1 MEVTIPVLDSVVPVV
16 LVILRFVVVI
26 GILILVHELGHFFVA
41 RWTGVGVERFSI
53 GFGPVLLRWRGAET
67 EYALSAIPMG
77 GYVKMMGE
85 ENPLEGG
92 GAPGYD
98 AARAFALKPLWA
110 RFLIVFAGPAMNLIL
125 AAAIFTAVLAVL
137 GRPVWPPTVG
147 RVADGSPAAAAGLRV
162 GDTIVALK
170 GRPVA
175 YWEDV
180 DQAVAG
186 SRGRPLDMRVRRG
199 SEETRV
205 SVTPRLRSVT
215 DPIFREQRDVWDIG
229 VGLQALPLITSVA
242 PRSPAEKAGLKPGDI
257 VVESADRPLHSP
269 DDLLDIIR
277 ARPGTSFT
285 MIVEREGKRLPLTV
299 TPDAVKERAA
309 TGDEVT
315 VGKIQA
321 GLGIK
326 AERFEPYGPQAAAW
340 NGLVRTWDMTALT
353 AKGMWKLATRQ
364 MDLSNIGGP
373 IQIATETTRQA
384 HEGFLSVA
392 LFVAVISVN
401 LGVLN
406 LLPIPMLDGGHL
418 LFFVIEAILGR
429 PLSLRKREVAQQVG
443 FVLLMVIMVFAL
455 YNDLSRLNVFKFFQ

>member
-1 MEVTIPVLDSVVPVV
+1 MEVTIPVLDTIVPVL

-26 GILILVHELGHFFVA
+26 GILILVHELGHFLVA

-53 GFGPVLLRWRGAET
+53 GFGPVLLRWRGRET

-85 ENPLEGG
+85 ESPLEGG
-92 GAPGYD
+92 GSPAYD

-110 RFLIVFAGPAMNLIL
+110 RFLIVFAGPAMNLVL
-125 AAAIFTAVLAVL
+125 AAAIFAVVL
-137 GRPVWPPTVG
+137 GAMGRPVWSPTIG
-147 RVADGSPAAAAGLRV
+147 RVNEGSPAAIAGLRA
-162 GDTIVALK
+162 GDTIVAVD
-170 GRPVA
+170 RQPVV

-180 DQAVAG
+180 ESAIARSG
-186 SRGRPLDMRVRRG
+186 GRPLELRVRREG
-199 SEETRV
+199 GEETL
-205 SVTPRLRSVT
+205 SVTARLRTVI
-215 DPIFREQRDVWDIG
+215 DPIFRESREVWDIG
-229 VGLQALPLITSVA
+229 AGLQALPLITSVGQ
-242 PRSPAEKAGLKPGDI
+242 RSPAEKAGLKSGDA
-257 VVESADRPLHSP
+257 VVQAADQPLRAP

-277 ARPGTSFT
+277 ARPGVTFP
-285 MIVEREGKRLPLTV
+285 MVVERDGKRLTLTV
-299 TPDAVKERAA
+299 TPDSVKERTA

-321 GLGIK
+321 GLGLR
-326 AERFEPYGPQAAAW
+326 ADRFEPYGVLAAAW
-340 NGLVRTWDMTALT
+340 HGAVRTWDMTALT
-353 AKGMWKLATRQ
+353 VKGLWKLISRQ
-364 MDLSNIGGP
+364 LDLSNIGGP

-418 LFFVIEAILGR
+418 LFFVIEAVLGR

-455 YNDLSRLNVFKFFQ
+455 YNDLTRLNVFKFFQ

>member
-1 MEVTIPVLDSVVPVV
+1 VEVTIPVLDTIVPFL
-16 LVILRFVVVI
+16 LVIVRFVVVI

-53 GFGPVLLRWRGAET
+53 GFGPVLLRWRGKET

-85 ENPLEGG
+85 ESPLEGG
-92 GAPGYD
+92 GAPTYD
-98 AARAFALKPLWA
+98 PARAFALKPLWA
-110 RFLIVFAGPAMNLIL
+110 RFLIVFAGPAMNLVL
-125 AAAIFTAVLAVL
+125 AAAIFAVVLAAM
-137 GRPVWPPTVG
+137 GRPVWSPTIG
-147 RVADGSPAAAAGLRV
+147 RVNDGSPAAAAGLRD
-162 GDTIVALK
+162 GDTIVAVN
-170 GRPVA
+170 GQPVT

-180 DQAVAG
+180 ESAVARSG
-186 SRGRPLDMRVRRG
+186 GRPLELRVRRDG
-199 SEETRV
+199 SELTT
-205 SVTPRLRSVT
+205 SVTPRLRVVI
-215 DPIFREQRDVWDIG
+215 DPIFRESREAWDISA
-229 VGLQALPLITSVA
+229 GLQALPLITSVG
-242 PRSPAEKAGLKPGDI
+242 PRSPAEKAGLKSGD
-257 VVESADRPLHSP
+257 VVVQAADQALRSP

-277 ARPGTSFT
+277 ARPEKTFA
-285 MIVEREGKRLPLTV
+285 MVVERDGKRLTLTV
-299 TPDAVKERAA
+299 TPDAVKERSA

-321 GLGIK
+321 GLGLK
-326 AERFEPYGPQAAAW
+326 AERFEPYGVLGAAW
-340 NGLVRTWDMTALT
+340 HGIVRTWDMTALT
-353 AKGMWKLATRQ
+353 AKGLWKLVSRQ
-364 MDLSNIGGP
+364 LDLSNIGGP

-384 HEGFLSVA
+384 HEGLLSVA

-418 LFFVIEAILGR
+418 LFFVIEAVLGR

-455 YNDLSRLNVFKFFQ
+455 YNDLTRLNVFKFFQ